1 MIMEQSKIE
10 RINFLAKKQ
19 KGDGLTPEEK
29 EEQVILRREYIDSFK
44 RNLVANLE
52 NTYIVDENGNKH
64 KVKKHTDDDKSW
76 LELSALGVW
85 ALNIRL
91 KRQITWLDRYI

>member
-1 MIMEQSKIE
+1 MKNNLYVVMIMEQSKIE

-29 EEQVILRREYIDSFK
+29 EEQAILRREYIDSFK

-64 KVKKHTDDDKSW
+64 KVKKHTDDDKS
-76 LELSALGVW
+76 
-85 ALNIRL
+85 
-91 KRQITWLDRYI
+91 

>member
-1 MIMEQSKIE
+1 MEQSKIE

-29 EEQVILRREYIDSFK
+29 EEQAILRREYIDSFK

-52 NTYIVDENGNKH
+52 NTYIVDENGI
-64 KVKKHTDDDKSW
+64 
-76 LELSALGVW
+76 
-85 ALNIRL
+85 NIRL
-91 KRQITWLDRYI
+91 KSIQMTIKADLSCRLWAYEP

>member
-1 MIMEQSKIE
+1 MKLYDIHLIFSSVEPLLYVVMIMEQSKIE

-29 EEQVILRREYIDSFK
+29 EEQAILRREYIDSFK

-64 KVKKHTDDDKSW
+64 KVKKHTDDDKS
-76 LELSALGVW
+76 
-85 ALNIRL
+85 
-91 KRQITWLDRYI
+91 

>member
-29 EEQVILRREYIDSFK
+29 EEQAILRREYIDSFK
-44 RNLVANLE
+44 E
-52 NTYIVDENGNKH
+52 I
-64 KVKKHTDDDKSW
+64 
-76 LELSALGVW
+76 LSQILKIRIS
-85 ALNIRL
+85 LMKTEINIRL
-91 KRQITWLDRYI
+91 KSIPMTIKADLSCRLWRMSPKYPFKKANNLT

>member
-29 EEQVILRREYIDSFK
+29 EEQAILRREYIDSFK

-52 NTYIVDENGNKH
+52 IRISLMKTEI
-64 KVKKHTDDDKSW
+64 
-76 LELSALGVW
+76 
-85 ALNIRL
+85 NIRL
-91 KRQITWLDRYI
+91 KSIPMTIKADLSCRLWAYEP

>member
-29 EEQVILRREYIDSFK
+29 GGAGNFCAASISTLLKEILSQILKIRISLMKTEI
-44 RNLVANLE
+44 
-52 NTYIVDENGNKH
+52 
-64 KVKKHTDDDKSW
+64 
-76 LELSALGVW
+76 
-85 ALNIRL
+85 NIRL
-91 KRQITWLDRYI
+91 KSIPMTIKADLSCRLWAYEP

>member
-29 EEQVILRREYIDSFK
+29 EEQAILRREYIDSFK

-52 NTYIVDENGNKH
+52 NMYIVDE
-64 KVKKHTDDDKSW
+64 T
-76 LELSALGVW
+76 EI
-85 ALNIRL
+85 NIRL
-91 KRQITWLDRYI
+91 KSIPMTIKADLNCRLWAYEP

>member
-29 EEQVILRREYIDSFK
+29 EEQAILRREYIDSLK
-44 RNLVANLE
+44 E
-52 NTYIVDENGNKH
+52 I
-64 KVKKHTDDDKSW
+64 
-76 LELSALGVW
+76 LSQILKIRIS
-85 ALNIRL
+85 LMKTEINIRL
-91 KRQITWLDRYI
+91 KSIPMTIKADLSCRLWAYEP

>member
-1 MIMEQSKIE
+1 MLLCPKYKCEHNVNIYKIIKNNLYVVMIMEQSKIE

-29 EEQVILRREYIDSFK
+29 EEQAILRREYIDSFK

-64 KVKKHTDDDKSW
+64 KVKKHTDDDKS
-76 LELSALGVW
+76 
-85 ALNIRL
+85 
-91 KRQITWLDRYI
+91 

>member
-29 EEQVILRREYIDSFK
+29 EEQATLRREYIDSLK
-44 RNLVANLE
+44 E
-52 NTYIVDENGNKH
+52 I
-64 KVKKHTDDDKSW
+64 
-76 LELSALGVW
+76 LSQILKIRIS
-85 ALNIRL
+85 LMKTEINIRL
-91 KRQITWLDRYI
+91 KSIPMTIKADLSCLLWAYEP

>member
-29 EEQVILRREYIDSFK
+29 EEQAILRREYIDLLK
-44 RNLVANLE
+44 E
-52 NTYIVDENGNKH
+52 I
-64 KVKKHTDDDKSW
+64 
-76 LELSALGVW
+76 LSQILKIRIS
-85 ALNIRL
+85 LMKTEINIRL
-91 KRQITWLDRYI
+91 KSIPMTIKADLSCLLWAYEP